1 MVGVRSSA
9 IQGSQWDERTKE
21 LAYEVYS
28 RRCDGDMVCTFGALA
43 DLDIP
48 NIPEKTVYDW
58 RSRYRWRERLQ
69 AEKQAIAPIQW
80 EMWFRGVSVAALDAL
95 ADLHR
100 TIQCPATSDRDRIAA
115 DKAILQ
121 LFSQHIELIGEW
133 LGSERT
139 PVPDSLDS
147 LTDAELLDYQA
158 QLQNG

>member
-1 MVGVRSSA
+1 M
-9 IQGSQWDERTKE
+9 
-21 LAYEVYS
+21 
-28 RRCDGDMVCTFGALA
+28 
-43 DLDIP
+43 
-48 NIPEKTVYDW
+48 
-58 RSRYRWRERLQ
+58 
-69 AEKQAIAPIQW
+69 
-80 EMWFRGVSVAALDAL
+80 SVAALDAL